1 MFSLIQRSCRKKN
14 TSQQVFVPW
23 QVKAG
28 NAERSMMGY
37 WVLMGFE
44 GFLLRFAEKGKMFRK
59 RSNWGLNTS
68 SCLCCSEGTSE
79 NSDWK
84 LPLEWFLSYQH
95 KTVTV
100 YKCVRVHSG
109 IHMCFFLYITTVN
122 VFLAQLNLSK
132 QHTPTWAVK
141 RADQDMRERTE
152 KKSHTL
158 SDFVQNKEKKRS
170 LCLLKGARKECLG
183 RHESYS
189 LVKSTLSFSC

>member
-28 NAERSMMGY
+28 NAERSMMGN

-109 IHMCFFLYITTVN
+109 IHVCFFLYITTVN

-152 KKSHTL
+152 KKKVTRFQILFKTKKKNVPCVFWKEREKRVFGETWELQSGEKHTK
-158 SDFVQNKEKKRS
+158 F
-170 LCLLKGARKECLG
+170 
-183 RHESYS
+183 
-189 LVKSTLSFSC
+189 